1 MKRWSS
7 AKFIIGAGG
16 DWWPL
21 PEEVEAISAIGGV
34 DDVLKKKRRFTES
47 TDEEGQKR
55 VRRRRRRKKIRDLFF
70 SRVTEPTR
78 GTVKKN
84 TKNQSFP
91 ILTKVM

>member
-21 PEEVEAISAIGGV
+21 PEEVEAISAIGGG

-78 GTVKKN
+78 GTVKKTLKTN
-84 TKNQSFP
+84 LF
-91 ILTKVM
+91 LF

>member
-21 PEEVEAISAIGGV
+21 PEEVEAISAIGGG
-34 DDVLKKKRRFTES
+34 DDVLKRRRFTES

-55 VRRRRRRKKIRDLFF
+55 GRRRRRRLEISSSL
-70 SRVTEPTR
+70 VTEPTR
-78 GTVKKN
+78 GTVKKTLETN
-84 TKNQSFP
+84 LF
-91 ILTKVM
+91 LF